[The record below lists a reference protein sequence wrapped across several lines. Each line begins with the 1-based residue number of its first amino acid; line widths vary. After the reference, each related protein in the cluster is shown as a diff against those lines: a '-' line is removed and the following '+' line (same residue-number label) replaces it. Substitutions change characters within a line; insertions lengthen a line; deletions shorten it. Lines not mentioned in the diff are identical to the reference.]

1 MHTAYAIS
9 LQFFF
14 FVICLNVVYF
24 LEKKIVFAC

>member
-9 LQFFF
+9 LQFF